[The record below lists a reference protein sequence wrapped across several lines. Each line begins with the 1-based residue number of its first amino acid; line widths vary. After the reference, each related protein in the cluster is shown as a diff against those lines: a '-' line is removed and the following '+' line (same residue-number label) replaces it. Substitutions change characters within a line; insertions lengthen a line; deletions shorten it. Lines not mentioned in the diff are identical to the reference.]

1 MSSEAEL
8 NKLKVADLTELLKEK
23 GLPTKGNK
31 ADLVAVPYPA
41 LLSQAPRCFPP
52 SASWIVGREVPARA
66 GDQRCSCGTV
76 CILVF
81 WMKGAGLESPV
92 CESFR

>member
-41 LLSQAPRCFPP
+41 LLPQAPRCFPP
-52 SASWIVGREVPARA
+52 RP
-66 GDQRCSCGTV
+66 
-76 CILVF
+76 
-81 WMKGAGLESPV
+81 AGLLAEKCPPAQRINDVLAEQCVSW
-92 CESFR
+92 CFG

>member
-31 ADLVAVPYPA
+31 ADLVAVPNPA
-41 LLSQAPRCFPP
+41 LLPQAPPLLPALGQLDCWQR
-52 SASWIVGREVPARA
+52 SAHLRRGSAMFVRDGVYRGGLDEWVRA
-66 GDQRCSCGTV
+66 G
-76 CILVF
+76 
-81 WMKGAGLESPV
+81 ESGM
-92 CESFR
+92 